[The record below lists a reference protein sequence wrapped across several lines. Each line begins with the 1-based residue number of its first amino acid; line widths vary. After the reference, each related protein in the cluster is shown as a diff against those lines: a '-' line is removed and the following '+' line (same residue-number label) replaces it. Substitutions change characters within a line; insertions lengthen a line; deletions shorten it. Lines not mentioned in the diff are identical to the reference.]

1 MIGGG
6 TVGARLRDHIACL
19 DYRSECRDLAGNS
32 GPDQKLGLIAGDR
45 EWGFRS
51 PRFHVVCITIAGML
65 FISGLV
71 TVTATVAWAATT
83 TLFVSKTGTNTTN
96 CTSSSTACMT
106 IQDAITEAQGA
117 GLAGSPVTI
126 DVSAGT
132 YDESDTIDSTNPSL
146 AIVGAG
152 ATTTILDDEG
162 SGSDVTITQGTVSLS
177 GLSITGGSAED
188 GGGVMNEDTVAL
200 DNDMISNDS
209 ATASGVYALGGG
221 LFSGVGKYTTSPD
234 VSLSDDTFANDSAL
248 ASGTNSYDG
257 HTLANKYG
265 GDAEGGAVAFT
276 AGTVSS
282 TDDTFSNDSATA
294 PAPGAGYKGTFL
306 PGGVASGGGV
316 FSGTQQTSL
325 STTFTSSGDTFSNDS
340 AAGVGDSTVTG
351 AAYYGALGGGVDVNG
366 VENATTF
373 VDDTFA
379 DNTAEASS
387 NAGYGGGLYV
397 ATENSATLTNDTLSG
412 NDGTV
417 PLSSIDVGGG
427 LYNSGTAVL
436 TSDTLSD
443 DSGDGGLV
451 NNGNTTGAT
460 VTLADSLL
468 DGDPTC
474 EGSLT
479 DGLFNVENDD
489 TCGLGRYDIT
499 DSATIGTLTLA
510 ANGSSGPETEAI
522 TSSSSAFGE
531 VLSRFCSVATDERGE
546 PRPGVGTTAC
556 DAGAF
561 EAQAPTAP
569 QDPVATAGNGAIG
582 LIWSAPSSI
591 GDGPVA
597 GYDAYCSTSDPPPT
611 TGYTPSATAGPSAT
625 TVTVTGLV
633 NGATYFCAVV
643 AVNSLGPSVP
653 SLVVEAQPASTVP
666 GPPTSTTIT
675 SANGSLTVGWTDP
688 SSNGGLAITGY
699 DIYCSTTDPP
709 VTSGT
714 PNASVSGAST
724 TSGIV
729 TGLTNGSNYYCVVTA
744 VNSNGQSVPS
754 PVESGTPDIAETT
767 VACTPKAVDV
777 GGTTTCTAKVE
788 NETTPPI
795 RRPERL
801 PGVGG
806 RAASRAPPA
815 R

>member
-1 MIGGG
+1 
-6 TVGARLRDHIACL
+6 
-19 DYRSECRDLAGNS
+19 
-32 GPDQKLGLIAGDR
+32 
-45 EWGFRS
+45 
-51 PRFHVVCITIAGML
+51 ML
-65 FISGLV
+65 LISGLF
-71 TVTATVAWAATT
+71 TVTAPVAWAATT
-83 TLFVSKTGTNTTN
+83 TLYVSTTGSNTTN
-96 CTSSSTACMT
+96 CTSSATACTT
-106 IQDAITEAQGA
+106 IQDAITEAEGA
-117 GLAGSPVTI
+117 SLSGSPVTI
-126 DVSAGT
+126 DVAAGT
-132 YDESDTIDSTNPSL
+132 YHESDTIDSTNPTL

-152 ATTTILDDEG
+152 ATTTILDDQG

-200 DNDMISNDS
+200 DNDIVSNDS
-209 ATASGVYALGGG
+209 ATASGAYALGGG
-221 LFSGVGKYTTSPD
+221 LFSGVGEYTTSPD

-276 AGTVSS
+276 GGTVSS

-294 PAPGAGYKGTFL
+294 PAPGAGYMGTFL
-306 PGGVASGGGV
+306 PGGVAGGGGV

-379 DNTAEASS
+379 DDTAEASS

-427 LYNSGTAVL
+427 LYNNGTAVL

-443 DSGDGGLV
+443 DSGDGGIV

-499 DSATIGTLTLA
+499 DSATIGTLSLA
-510 ANGSSGPETEAI
+510 TNGSSGPETEAI

-531 VLSRFCSVATDERGE
+531 VPLRFCATTTDERGQ

-569 QDPVATAGNGAIG
+569 QDPVATAGNATIG
-582 LIWSAPSSI
+582 LTWSAPSSS
-591 GDGPVA
+591 GDGPVN

-611 TGYTPSATAGPSAT
+611 TGYTPSAMAGPSAT
-625 TVTVTGLV
+625 SVTVSGLA
-633 NGATYFCAVV
+633 NGATYYCVV
-643 AVNSLGPSVP
+643 VSVNSLGSSVP
-653 SLVVEAQPASTVP
+653 SSVVEATPVSTVP

-675 SANGSLTVGWTDP
+675 SANASLTVGWTDP

-714 PNASVSGAST
+714 PNTSVSGASA
-724 TSGIV
+724 TSGAV
-729 TGLTNGSNYYCVVTA
+729 TGLTDGSIYYCVVTA
-744 VNSNGQSVPS
+744 LNSNGQSAPS
-754 PVESGTPDIAETT
+754 PVESGTPDTTETSLGC
-767 VACTPKAVDV
+767 APKAVDV
-777 GGTTTCTAKVE
+777 GKKTTCTAKVE
-788 NETTPPI
+788 NVTTPTSTPA
-795 RRPERL
+795 
-801 PGVGG
+801 GTVTWSGG
-806 RAASRAPPA
+806 AGSFSSPTCTLSAGSCSVSYVPSVKGSQTITADFDPNSNQSASTGSFKLKVKK
-815 R
+815 